1 MTEKKPASHAL
12 RLSIGLLALAVNPTI
27 ARVTS
32 AAPPTATEALSL
44 SPVQADIAYDLVP
57 DQELAKCTVRDLQV
71 DSWSGW
77 EVLSP
82 NGLTL
87 RVFVDTNGDK
97 KVDLWCYYAQGTET
111 YRDIDANFNGKAD
124 QYRWLGTNGTRWG
137 MDPDEDGF
145 IDRWKTISAEEVSEE
160 AILAIQ
166 KQDQRRFQ
174 RLFPSESDLV
184 EAGLG
189 IDLTQ
194 VILEQIAT
202 ATDQFASFSASQGQL
217 TGTSRWLQFAAQRPG
232 TIAKGMGSATSDF
245 TLYDNAVALFST
257 PTQNDLKTGQLFL
270 GSLLRIEDRWCL
282 LGLPSFDQQQA
293 LLASGVPLNPRQSTD
308 LTMQNASIS
317 EATQISEVT
326 QGIITELE
334 KIDRQISNMPFE
346 PNSQNEQLTTLNQR
360 RADLLEKMFDATEND
375 VDKETWARQL
385 SDMLAIGAQTGTY
398 PGAVER
404 LALFTKKLESQR
416 LPGEAYATYQNIT
429 TIFLVNQLAQDDF
442 TNVLNQYVQQ
452 LEDFTRDYP
461 QSEQASQALNQLA
474 IQKEFNNEQE
484 QAAELYRRIANQY
497 PESTEAEIASGAL
510 KRIESIGKRIDLRG
524 RTINGA
530 SFQLSSLRGNL
541 IVLHY
546 WATWCSPCLQD
557 IKALQQ
563 IEASYR
569 NRNVKI
575 VGVNVDVSA
584 DKTKQFL
591 GENPLSWPQLY
602 EVGGMEGSGLSKALG
617 IQTLPAMLL
626 IDEDG
631 KVVSNNLQIDQLRGE
646 LTKRAR

>member
-1 MTEKKPASHAL
+1 MTEKKPASNAL
-12 RLSIGLLALAVNPTI
+12 RLSIGLLVLAVNPTI
-27 ARVTS
+27 TRVAS

-57 DQELAKCTVRDLQV
+57 DQEQSKCTVRDLQF

-97 KVDLWCYYAQGTET
+97 KVDLWCYYSQGTEI

-137 MDPDEDGF
+137 MDPDEDGY

-160 AILAIQ
+160 AIRAIQ
-166 KQDQRRFQ
+166 KKDQRRFQ
-174 RLFPSESDLV
+174 RLLAGESELLA
-184 EAGLG
+184 AGLG
-189 IDLTQ
+189 TDLTQ
-194 VILEQIAT
+194 AILEQISA
-202 ATDQFASFSASQGQL
+202 AKDQFASFSASQSQL
-217 TGTSRWLQFAAQRPG
+217 SGTSEWLQFAAQRPA
-232 TIAKGMGSATSDF
+232 TIAKGIGEATSDY

-257 PTQNDLKTGQLFL
+257 STQNDLKTGQLFL
-270 GSLLRIEDRWCL
+270 GSLLKIEDRWCL

-293 LLASGVPLNPRQSTD
+293 LLASGMPLNPRQSTD
-308 LTMQNASIS
+308 MSMQNASIS
-317 EATQISEVT
+317 EAT

-346 PNSQNEQLTTLNQR
+346 PNSQNEQLTKLNQR

-404 LALFTKKLESQR
+404 LALFTEKLESER
-416 LPGEAYATYQNIT
+416 LPGEAYANYQNIT
-429 TIFLVNQLAQDDF
+429 TIFLVNQLTQDDF

-452 LEDFTRDYP
+452 LEDFTRRYP

-524 RTINGA
+524 RTITGT

-563 IEASYR
+563 IEARYR

-591 GENPLSWPQLY
+591 IENPLSWPQLF
-602 EVGGMEGSGLSKALG
+602 EEGGLEGSGLSKALG

-631 KVVSNNLQIDQLRGE
+631 KVISNNLQIDQLRSE
-646 LTKRAR
+646 LTRLAR

>member
-1 MTEKKPASHAL
+1 MTEKKPASNAL
-12 RLSIGLLALAVNPTI
+12 RLSIGLLVLAVNPTI
-27 ARVTS
+27 TRVAS

-57 DQELAKCTVRDLQV
+57 DQEQSKCTVRDLQF

-97 KVDLWCYYAQGTET
+97 KVDLWCYYSQGTEI
-111 YRDIDANFNGKAD
+111 YRDLDANFNGKAD

-137 MDPDEDGF
+137 MDPDEDGY

-160 AILAIQ
+160 AIRAIQ
-166 KQDQRRFQ
+166 KKDQRRFQ
-174 RLFPSESDLV
+174 RLLAGESELLA
-184 EAGLG
+184 AGLG
-189 IDLTQ
+189 TDLTQ
-194 VILEQIAT
+194 AILEQISA
-202 ATDQFASFSASQGQL
+202 AKDQFASFSASQSQL
-217 TGTSRWLQFAAQRPG
+217 SGTSQWLQFAAQRPG
-232 TIAKGMGSATSDF
+232 TIAKGIGGATSDY

-257 PTQNDLKTGQLFL
+257 STQNDLKTGQLFL
-270 GSLLRIEDRWCL
+270 GSLLKIEDRWCL
-282 LGLPSFDQQQA
+282 LGLPSFDQQPA
-293 LLASGVPLNPRQSTD
+293 LLASGMPLNPRQSTD
-308 LTMQNASIS
+308 MSMQNASIS
-317 EATQISEVT
+317 EAT

-346 PNSQNEQLTTLNQR
+346 PNSQNEQLTKLNQR

-398 PGAVER
+398 TGAVER
-404 LALFTKKLESQR
+404 LALFTKKLESER
-416 LPGEAYATYQNIT
+416 LPGEAYANYQNIT
-429 TIFLVNQLAQDDF
+429 TIFLVNQLTQDDF

-452 LEDFTRDYP
+452 LEDFTRRYP

-524 RTINGA
+524 RTITGT

-563 IEASYR
+563 IEARYR

-591 GENPLSWPQLY
+591 IENPLSWPQLF
-602 EVGGMEGSGLSKALG
+602 EEGGLEGSGLSKALG

-631 KVVSNNLQIDQLRGE
+631 KVISNNLQIDQLRSE
-646 LTKRAR
+646 LTRLAR

>member
-1 MTEKKPASHAL
+1 MTEKKPASNAL
-12 RLSIGLLALAVNPTI
+12 RLSIGLLVLAVNPTI
-27 ARVTS
+27 NRVAS

-57 DQELAKCTVRDLQV
+57 DQEQSKCTVRDLQV

-97 KVDLWCYYAQGTET
+97 KVDLWCYYSQGTEI

-137 MDPDEDGF
+137 MDPDEDGY

-160 AILAIQ
+160 AIRAIQ
-166 KQDQRRFQ
+166 KKDQRRFQ
-174 RLFPSESDLV
+174 RLLAGESELLA
-184 EAGLG
+184 AGLG
-189 IDLTQ
+189 TDLTQ
-194 VILEQIAT
+194 AILEQILA
-202 ATDQFASFSASQGQL
+202 AKDQFASFSASQSQL
-217 TGTSRWLQFAAQRPG
+217 SGTSEWLQFAAQRPA
-232 TIAKGMGSATSDF
+232 TIAKGIGGATADY

-257 PTQNDLKTGQLFL
+257 STQNDLKTGQLFL
-270 GSLLRIEDRWCL
+270 GSLLKIEDRWCL

-293 LLASGVPLNPRQSTD
+293 LLASGLPLNPRQSTD
-308 LTMQNASIS
+308 MSMQNASIS
-317 EATQISEVT
+317 EAT

-346 PNSQNEQLTTLNQR
+346 PNSQNEQLTKLNQR

-404 LALFTKKLESQR
+404 LALFTKKLESER
-416 LPGEAYATYQNIT
+416 LPGEAYANYQNIT
-429 TIFLVNQLAQDDF
+429 TIFLVNQLTQDDF
-442 TNVLNQYVQQ
+442 TKVLNQYVQQ
-452 LEDFTRDYP
+452 LEEFTRRYP

-563 IEASYR
+563 IEARYR

-591 GENPLSWPQLY
+591 IENPLSWPQLF
-602 EVGGMEGSGLSKALG
+602 EEGGLEGSGLSKALG

-631 KVVSNNLQIDQLRGE
+631 KVISNNLQIDQLRSE
-646 LTKRAR
+646 LTRLAR

>member
-1 MTEKKPASHAL
+1 MTEKKPASNAL
-12 RLSIGLLALAVNPTI
+12 RLSIGLLVLAVNPTI
-27 ARVTS
+27 TRVAS

-57 DQELAKCTVRDLQV
+57 DQEQSKCTVRDLQV

-97 KVDLWCYYAQGTET
+97 KVDLWCYYSQGTEI

-137 MDPDEDGF
+137 MDPDEDGY

-160 AILAIQ
+160 AIRAIQ
-166 KQDQRRFQ
+166 KKDQRRFQ
-174 RLFPSESDLV
+174 RLLAGESELLA
-184 EAGLG
+184 AGLG
-189 IDLTQ
+189 TDLTQ
-194 VILEQIAT
+194 AILEQISA
-202 ATDQFASFSASQGQL
+202 AKDQFASFSASQSQL
-217 TGTSRWLQFAAQRPG
+217 SGTSQWLQFAAQRPG
-232 TIAKGMGSATSDF
+232 TIAKGIGGATSDY

-257 PTQNDLKTGQLFL
+257 STQNDLKTGQLFL
-270 GSLLRIEDRWCL
+270 GSLLKIEDRWCL

-293 LLASGVPLNPRQSTD
+293 LLASGLPLNPRQSTD
-308 LTMQNASIS
+308 MSMQNASIS
-317 EATQISEVT
+317 EAT

-346 PNSQNEQLTTLNQR
+346 PNSQNEQLTKLNQR

-404 LALFTKKLESQR
+404 LALFTKKLESER
-416 LPGEAYATYQNIT
+416 LPGEAYANYQNIT
-429 TIFLVNQLAQDDF
+429 TIFLVNQLTQDDF
-442 TNVLNQYVQQ
+442 SNVLNQYVQQ
-452 LEDFTRDYP
+452 LEEFTRRYP

-563 IEASYR
+563 IEARYR

-591 GENPLSWPQLY
+591 IENPLSWPQLF
-602 EVGGMEGSGLSKALG
+602 EEGGLEGSGLSKALG

-631 KVVSNNLQIDQLRGE
+631 KVISNNLQIDQLRSE
-646 LTKRAR
+646 LTRLAR

>member
-1 MTEKKPASHAL
+1 MTEKKPASNAL
-12 RLSIGLLALAVNPTI
+12 RLSIGLLVLAVNPTI
-27 ARVTS
+27 TRVAS

-57 DQELAKCTVRDLQV
+57 DQEQSKCTVRDLQV

-97 KVDLWCYYAQGTET
+97 KVDLWCYYSQGTEI

-137 MDPDEDGF
+137 MDPDEDGY

-160 AILAIQ
+160 AIRAIQ
-166 KQDQRRFQ
+166 KKDQRRFQ
-174 RLFPSESDLV
+174 RLLAGESELLA
-184 EAGLG
+184 AGLG
-189 IDLTQ
+189 TDLTQ
-194 VILEQIAT
+194 AILEQISA
-202 ATDQFASFSASQGQL
+202 AKDQFASFSASQSQL
-217 TGTSRWLQFAAQRPG
+217 SGTSQWLQFAAQRPG
-232 TIAKGMGSATSDF
+232 TIAKGIGGATSDY

-257 PTQNDLKTGQLFL
+257 STQNDLKTGQLFL
-270 GSLLRIEDRWCL
+270 GSLLKIEDRWCL

-293 LLASGVPLNPRQSTD
+293 LLASGLPLNPRQSTD
-308 LTMQNASIS
+308 MSMQNASIS
-317 EATQISEVT
+317 EAT

-346 PNSQNEQLTTLNQR
+346 PNSQNEQLTRLNQR

-404 LALFTKKLESQR
+404 LALFTKKLESEQ
-416 LPGEAYATYQNIT
+416 LPGEAYANYQNIT
-429 TIFLVNQLAQDDF
+429 TIFLVNQLTQDDF
-442 TNVLNQYVQQ
+442 SNVLNQYVQQ
-452 LEDFTRDYP
+452 LEEFTRRYP

-563 IEASYR
+563 IEARYR

-591 GENPLSWPQLY
+591 IENPLSWPQLF
-602 EVGGMEGSGLSKALG
+602 EEGGLEGSGLSKALG

-631 KVVSNNLQIDQLRGE
+631 KVISNNLQIDQLRSE
-646 LTKRAR
+646 LTRLAR

>member
-1 MTEKKPASHAL
+1 MTEKKPASNAL
-12 RLSIGLLALAVNPTI
+12 RLSIGLLVLAVNPTI
-27 ARVTS
+27 TRVAS

-57 DQELAKCTVRDLQV
+57 DQEQSKCTVRDLQV

-97 KVDLWCYYAQGTET
+97 KVDLWCYYSQGTEI

-137 MDPDEDGF
+137 MDPDEDGY

-160 AILAIQ
+160 AIRAIQ
-166 KQDQRRFQ
+166 KKDQRRFQ
-174 RLFPSESDLV
+174 RLLAGESELLA
-184 EAGLG
+184 AGLG
-189 IDLTQ
+189 TDLTQ
-194 VILEQIAT
+194 AILEQISA
-202 ATDQFASFSASQGQL
+202 AKDQFASFSASQSQL
-217 TGTSRWLQFAAQRPG
+217 SGTSQWLQFAAQRPG
-232 TIAKGMGSATSDF
+232 TIAKGIGGATSDY

-257 PTQNDLKTGQLFL
+257 STQNDLKTGQLFL
-270 GSLLRIEDRWCL
+270 GSLLKIEDRWCL

-293 LLASGVPLNPRQSTD
+293 LLASGLPLNPRQSTD
-308 LTMQNASIS
+308 MSMQNASIS
-317 EATQISEVT
+317 EAT

-346 PNSQNEQLTTLNQR
+346 PNSQNEQLTKLNQR

-404 LALFTKKLESQR
+404 LALFTKKLESER
-416 LPGEAYATYQNIT
+416 LPGEAYANYQNIT
-429 TIFLVNQLAQDDF
+429 TIFLVNQLTQDDF
-442 TNVLNQYVQQ
+442 SNVLNQYVQQ
-452 LEDFTRDYP
+452 LEEFTRRYP

-497 PESTEAEIASGAL
+497 PESTEAEIAAGAL

-563 IEASYR
+563 IEARYR

-591 GENPLSWPQLY
+591 IENPLSWPQLF
-602 EVGGMEGSGLSKALG
+602 EEGGLEGSGLSKALG

-631 KVVSNNLQIDQLRGE
+631 KVISNNLQIDQLRSE
-646 LTKRAR
+646 LTRLAR

>member
-1 MTEKKPASHAL
+1 MTEKKPASNAL
-12 RLSIGLLALAVNPTI
+12 RLSIGLLVLAVNPTI
-27 ARVTS
+27 TRVAS

-57 DQELAKCTVRDLQV
+57 DQEQSKCTVRDLQV

-97 KVDLWCYYAQGTET
+97 KVDLWCYYSQGTEI

-137 MDPDEDGF
+137 MDPDEDGY

-160 AILAIQ
+160 AIRAIQ
-166 KQDQRRFQ
+166 KKDQRRFQ
-174 RLFPSESDLV
+174 RLLAGESELLA
-184 EAGLG
+184 AGLG
-189 IDLTQ
+189 TDLTQ
-194 VILEQIAT
+194 AILEQISA
-202 ATDQFASFSASQGQL
+202 AKDQFASFSASQSQL
-217 TGTSRWLQFAAQRPG
+217 SGTSQWLQFAAQRPA
-232 TIAKGMGSATSDF
+232 TIAKGIGGATSDY

-257 PTQNDLKTGQLFL
+257 STQNDLKTGQLFL
-270 GSLLRIEDRWCL
+270 GSLLKIEDRWCL

-293 LLASGVPLNPRQSTD
+293 LLASGLPLNPRQSTD
-308 LTMQNASIS
+308 MSMQNASIS
-317 EATQISEVT
+317 EAT

-346 PNSQNEQLTTLNQR
+346 PNSQNEQLTKLNQR

-404 LALFTKKLESQR
+404 LALFTKKLESEQ
-416 LPGEAYATYQNIT
+416 LPGEAYANYQNIT
-429 TIFLVNQLAQDDF
+429 TIFLVNQLTQDDF
-442 TNVLNQYVQQ
+442 SNVLNQYVQQ
-452 LEDFTRDYP
+452 LEEFTRRYP

-563 IEASYR
+563 IEARYR

-591 GENPLSWPQLY
+591 IENPLSWPQLF
-602 EVGGMEGSGLSKALG
+602 EEGGLEGSGLSKALG

-631 KVVSNNLQIDQLRGE
+631 KVISNNLQIDQLRSE
-646 LTKRAR
+646 LTRLAR

>member
-1 MTEKKPASHAL
+1 MTEKKPASNAL
-12 RLSIGLLALAVNPTI
+12 RLSIGLLVLAVNPTI
-27 ARVTS
+27 TRVAS

-57 DQELAKCTVRDLQV
+57 DQEQSKCTVRDLQV

-97 KVDLWCYYAQGTET
+97 KVDLWCYYSQGTEI

-137 MDPDEDGF
+137 MDPDEDGY

-160 AILAIQ
+160 AIRAIQ
-166 KQDQRRFQ
+166 KKDQRRFQ
-174 RLFPSESDLV
+174 RLLAGESELLA
-184 EAGLG
+184 AGLG
-189 IDLTQ
+189 TDLTQ
-194 VILEQIAT
+194 AILEQISA
-202 ATDQFASFSASQGQL
+202 AKDQFASFSASQSQL
-217 TGTSRWLQFAAQRPG
+217 SGTSQWLQFAAQRPG
-232 TIAKGMGSATSDF
+232 TIAKGIGGATSDY

-257 PTQNDLKTGQLFL
+257 STQNDLKTGQLFL
-270 GSLLRIEDRWCL
+270 GSLLKIEDRWCL

-293 LLASGVPLNPRQSTD
+293 LLASGLPLNPRQSTD
-308 LTMQNASIS
+308 MSMQNASIS
-317 EATQISEVT
+317 EAT

-346 PNSQNEQLTTLNQR
+346 PNSQNEQLTKLNQR

-404 LALFTKKLESQR
+404 LALFTKKLESEQ
-416 LPGEAYATYQNIT
+416 LPGEAYANYQNIT
-429 TIFLVNQLAQDDF
+429 TIFLVNQLTQDDF
-442 TNVLNQYVQQ
+442 TKVLNQYVQQ
-452 LEDFTRDYP
+452 LEEFTRRYP

-563 IEASYR
+563 IEARYR

-591 GENPLSWPQLY
+591 IENPLSWPQLF
-602 EVGGMEGSGLSKALG
+602 EEGGLEGSGLSKALG

-631 KVVSNNLQIDQLRGE
+631 KVISNNLQIDQLRSE
-646 LTKRAR
+646 LTRLAR

>member
-1 MTEKKPASHAL
+1 MK
-12 RLSIGLLALAVNPTI
+12 R
-27 ARVTS
+27 AR
-32 AAPPTATEALSL
+32 
-44 SPVQADIAYDLVP
+44 
-57 DQELAKCTVRDLQV
+57 K
-71 DSWSGW
+71 
-77 EVLSP
+77 
-82 NGLTL
+82 
-87 RVFVDTNGDK
+87 
-97 KVDLWCYYAQGTET
+97 
-111 YRDIDANFNGKAD
+111 
-124 QYRWLGTNGTRWG
+124 
-137 MDPDEDGF
+137 
-145 IDRWKTISAEEVSEE
+145 
-160 AILAIQ
+160 
-166 KQDQRRFQ
+166 
-174 RLFPSESDLV
+174 
-184 EAGLG
+184 
-189 IDLTQ
+189 
-194 VILEQIAT
+194 
-202 ATDQFASFSASQGQL
+202 FSASQSQL
-217 TGTSRWLQFAAQRPG
+217 SGTSEWLQFAAQRPA
-232 TIAKGMGSATSDF
+232 TIAKGIGGATADY

-257 PTQNDLKTGQLFL
+257 STQNDLKTGQLFL
-270 GSLLRIEDRWCL
+270 GSLLKIEDRWCL

-293 LLASGVPLNPRQSTD
+293 LLASGLPLNPRQSTD
-308 LTMQNASIS
+308 MSMQNASIS
-317 EATQISEVT
+317 EAT

-346 PNSQNEQLTTLNQR
+346 PNSQNEQLTKLNQR

-404 LALFTKKLESQR
+404 LALFTKKLESER
-416 LPGEAYATYQNIT
+416 LPGEAYANYQNIT
-429 TIFLVNQLAQDDF
+429 TIFLVNQLTQDDF

-452 LEDFTRDYP
+452 LEEFTRRYP

-563 IEASYR
+563 IEARYR

-591 GENPLSWPQLY
+591 IENPLSWPQLF
-602 EVGGMEGSGLSKALG
+602 EEGGLEGSGLSKALG

-631 KVVSNNLQIDQLRGE
+631 KVISNNLQIDQLRSE
-646 LTKRAR
+646 LTRLAR

>member
-1 MTEKKPASHAL
+1 MTEKKPASNAL
-12 RLSIGLLALAVNPTI
+12 RLSIGLLVLAVNPTI
-27 ARVTS
+27 TRVAS

-57 DQELAKCTVRDLQV
+57 DQEQSKCTVRDLQV

-97 KVDLWCYYAQGTET
+97 KVDLWCYYSQGTEI

-137 MDPDEDGF
+137 MDPDEDGY

-160 AILAIQ
+160 AIRAIQ
-166 KQDQRRFQ
+166 KKDQRRFQ
-174 RLFPSESDLV
+174 RLLAGESELLA
-184 EAGLG
+184 AGLG
-189 IDLTQ
+189 TDLTQ
-194 VILEQIAT
+194 AILEQISA
-202 ATDQFASFSASQGQL
+202 AKDQFASFSASQSQL
-217 TGTSRWLQFAAQRPG
+217 SGTSQWLQFAAQRPG
-232 TIAKGMGSATSDF
+232 TIAKGIGGATSDY

-257 PTQNDLKTGQLFL
+257 STQNDLKTGQLFL
-270 GSLLRIEDRWCL
+270 GSLLKIEDRWCL

-293 LLASGVPLNPRQSTD
+293 LLASGLPLNPRQSTD
-308 LTMQNASIS
+308 MSMQNASIS
-317 EATQISEVT
+317 EAT

-346 PNSQNEQLTTLNQR
+346 PNSQNEQLTKLNQR

-404 LALFTKKLESQR
+404 LALFTKKLESEQ
-416 LPGEAYATYQNIT
+416 LPGEAYANYQNIT
-429 TIFLVNQLAQDDF
+429 TIFLVNQLTQDDF
-442 TNVLNQYVQQ
+442 SNVLNQYVQQ
-452 LEDFTRDYP
+452 LEEFTRRYP

-563 IEASYR
+563 IEARYR

-591 GENPLSWPQLY
+591 IENPLSWPQLF
-602 EVGGMEGSGLSKALG
+602 EEGGLEGSGLSKALG

-631 KVVSNNLQIDQLRGE
+631 KVISNNLQIDQLRSE
-646 LTKRAR
+646 LTRLAR

>member
-1 MTEKKPASHAL
+1 MTEKKPASNAL
-12 RLSIGLLALAVNPTI
+12 RLSIGLLVLAVNPTI
-27 ARVTS
+27 NRVAS

-57 DQELAKCTVRDLQV
+57 DQEQSKCTVRDLQV

-97 KVDLWCYYAQGTET
+97 KVDLWCYYSQGTEI

-137 MDPDEDGF
+137 MDPDEDGY

-160 AILAIQ
+160 AIRAIQ
-166 KQDQRRFQ
+166 KKDQRRFQ
-174 RLFPSESDLV
+174 RLLAGESELLA
-184 EAGLG
+184 AGLG
-189 IDLTQ
+189 TDLTQ
-194 VILEQIAT
+194 AILEQILA
-202 ATDQFASFSASQGQL
+202 AKDQFASFSASQSQL
-217 TGTSRWLQFAAQRPG
+217 SGTSEWLQFAAQRPA
-232 TIAKGMGSATSDF
+232 TIAKGIGGATADY

-257 PTQNDLKTGQLFL
+257 STQNDLKTGQLFL
-270 GSLLRIEDRWCL
+270 GSLLKIEDRWCL

-293 LLASGVPLNPRQSTD
+293 LLASGMPLNPRQSTD
-308 LTMQNASIS
+308 MSMQNASIS
-317 EATQISEVT
+317 EAT

-346 PNSQNEQLTTLNQR
+346 PNSQNEQLTKLNQR

-404 LALFTKKLESQR
+404 LALFTKKLESER
-416 LPGEAYATYQNIT
+416 LPGEAYANYQNIT
-429 TIFLVNQLAQDDF
+429 TIFLVNQLTQDDF
-442 TNVLNQYVQQ
+442 TKVLNQYVQQ
-452 LEDFTRDYP
+452 LEEFTRRYP

-563 IEASYR
+563 IEARYR

-591 GENPLSWPQLY
+591 IENPLSWPQLF
-602 EVGGMEGSGLSKALG
+602 EEGGLEGSGLSKALG

-631 KVVSNNLQIDQLRGE
+631 KVISNNLQIDQLRSE
-646 LTKRAR
+646 LTRLAR

>member
-1 MTEKKPASHAL
+1 MTEKKPASNAL
-12 RLSIGLLALAVNPTI
+12 RLSIGLLVLAVNPTI
-27 ARVTS
+27 TRVAS

-57 DQELAKCTVRDLQV
+57 DQEQSKCTVRDLQV

-97 KVDLWCYYAQGTET
+97 KVDLWCYYSQGTEI

-137 MDPDEDGF
+137 MDPDEDGY

-160 AILAIQ
+160 AIRAIQ
-166 KQDQRRFQ
+166 KKDQRRFQ
-174 RLFPSESDLV
+174 RLLAGESELLA
-184 EAGLG
+184 AGLG
-189 IDLTQ
+189 TDLTQ
-194 VILEQIAT
+194 AILEQISA
-202 ATDQFASFSASQGQL
+202 AKDQFASFSASQSQL
-217 TGTSRWLQFAAQRPG
+217 SGTSQWLQFAAQRPG
-232 TIAKGMGSATSDF
+232 TIAKGIGGATSDY

-257 PTQNDLKTGQLFL
+257 STQNDLKTGQLFL
-270 GSLLRIEDRWCL
+270 GSLLKIEDRWCL

-293 LLASGVPLNPRQSTD
+293 LLASGLPLNPRQSTD
-308 LTMQNASIS
+308 MSMQNASIS
-317 EATQISEVT
+317 EAT

-346 PNSQNEQLTTLNQR
+346 PNSQNEQLTKLNQR

-404 LALFTKKLESQR
+404 LALFTKKLESER
-416 LPGEAYATYQNIT
+416 LPGEAYANYQNIT
-429 TIFLVNQLAQDDF
+429 TIFLVNQLTQDDF

-452 LEDFTRDYP
+452 LEEFTRRYP

-563 IEASYR
+563 IEARYR

-591 GENPLSWPQLY
+591 IENPLSWPQLF
-602 EVGGMEGSGLSKALG
+602 EEGGLEGSGLSKALG

-631 KVVSNNLQIDQLRGE
+631 KVISNNLQIDQLRSE
-646 LTKRAR
+646 LTRLAR

>member
-1 MTEKKPASHAL
+1 MTEKKPASNAL
-12 RLSIGLLALAVNPTI
+12 RLSIGLLVLAVNPTI
-27 ARVTS
+27 TRVAS

-57 DQELAKCTVRDLQV
+57 DQEQSKCTVRDLQV

-97 KVDLWCYYAQGTET
+97 KVDLWCYYSQGTEI

-137 MDPDEDGF
+137 MDPDEDGY

-160 AILAIQ
+160 AIRAIQ
-166 KQDQRRFQ
+166 KKDQRRFQ
-174 RLFPSESDLV
+174 RLLAGESELLA
-184 EAGLG
+184 AGLG
-189 IDLTQ
+189 TDLTQ
-194 VILEQIAT
+194 AILEQISA
-202 ATDQFASFSASQGQL
+202 AKDQFASFSASQSQL
-217 TGTSRWLQFAAQRPG
+217 SGTSQWLQFAAQRPG
-232 TIAKGMGSATSDF
+232 TIAKGIGGATSDY

-257 PTQNDLKTGQLFL
+257 STQNDLKTGQLFL
-270 GSLLRIEDRWCL
+270 GSLLKIEDRWCL

-293 LLASGVPLNPRQSTD
+293 LLASGLPLNPRQSTD
-308 LTMQNASIS
+308 MSMQNASIS
-317 EATQISEVT
+317 EAT

-346 PNSQNEQLTTLNQR
+346 PNSQNEQLTKLNQR

-404 LALFTKKLESQR
+404 LALFTKKLESEQ
-416 LPGEAYATYQNIT
+416 LPGEAYANYQNIT
-429 TIFLVNQLAQDDF
+429 TIFLVNQLTQDDF

-452 LEDFTRDYP
+452 LEEFTRRYP

-563 IEASYR
+563 IEARYR

-591 GENPLSWPQLY
+591 IENPLSWPQLF
-602 EVGGMEGSGLSKALG
+602 EEGGLEGSGLSKALG

-631 KVVSNNLQIDQLRGE
+631 KVISNNLQIDQLRSE
-646 LTKRAR
+646 LTRLAR

>member
-1 MTEKKPASHAL
+1 MTEKKPASNAL
-12 RLSIGLLALAVNPTI
+12 RLSIGLLVLAVNPTI
-27 ARVTS
+27 TRVAS

-57 DQELAKCTVRDLQV
+57 DQEQSNCTVRDLQV
-71 DSWSGW
+71 DLWSGW

-82 NGLTL
+82 DGLTL

-97 KVDLWCYYAQGTET
+97 KVDLWCYYSQGTEI

-137 MDPDEDGF
+137 IDPDEDGY

-160 AILAIQ
+160 AIRAIQ
-166 KQDQRRFQ
+166 KQDQRRFL
-174 RLFPSESDLV
+174 RLLASESDLLK
-184 EAGLG
+184 AGLG
-189 IDLTQ
+189 TDLTQ
-194 VILEQIAT
+194 AILEQIST
-202 ATDQFASFSASQGQL
+202 AKDQFAGFSAGQGQL
-217 TGTSRWLQFAAQRPG
+217 TGTSQWLQFAAQRPG
-232 TIAKGMGSATSDF
+232 TIAKGIGGATLDY

-257 PTQNDLKTGQLFL
+257 STQNDLKTGQLFL
-270 GSLLRIEDRWCL
+270 GSLLKIEDRWCL

-293 LLASGVPLNPRQSTD
+293 LLASGMPLNPWQSTD
-308 LTMQNASIS
+308 MSMQNASIS
-317 EATQISEVT
+317 EAT

-346 PNSQNEQLTTLNQR
+346 PNSQNEQLTKLNQR

-404 LALFTKKLESQR
+404 LALFTKKLESDR
-416 LPGEAYATYQNIT
+416 LPGEAYANYQNIT
-429 TIFLVNQLAQDDF
+429 TIFLVNQLTQDDF
-442 TNVLNQYVQQ
+442 TNVLNQYVQK
-452 LEDFTRDYP
+452 LEEFTRRYP

-524 RTINGA
+524 RTINGM

-563 IEASYR
+563 IEARYR

-591 GENPLSWPQLY
+591 IENPLSWPQLF
-602 EVGGMEGSGLSKALG
+602 EEGGLEGSGLSKALG

-631 KVVSNNLQIDQLRGE
+631 KVISNNLQIDQLRSE
-646 LTKRAR
+646 LTRLAR